1 MSNASKPDWTI
12 VAHLDYSDRATAC
25 CIQQHAGEISV
36 KRLASSAAS
45 GKDINRRPVFIGC
58 NDKQQAL
65 IMEPSDRSI
74 SACDS
79 MPADARF
86 AYAYR
91 DPNSVRIWF
100 MNDGDK
106 DGNDDLVSTNGGS
119 SLSIVANDDGNAI
132 HVDTLGVGRG
142 HHVTTFV
149 APTANARGIPHRA
162 FVSNLKDGT
171 LQVLGN
177 DPNDSISFLK
187 SIATINLC
195 DPRHEKDGAS
205 GIPNNAFPHGME
217 FSALTGKLY
226 NLNNGYGTVSIVD
239 PLSHEIEDNVPMP
252 ISSNLLLSRCGGFLI
267 GKGVDRKAN
276 AEHVIGRLCVMD
288 AKQKAVVTVLD
299 IEDFYPSVYRFNPK
313 GDRLYVTAAATG
325 QGVQADNLRTDIV
338 QIYDTSA
345 LPALRL
351 IKEVK
356 LAPTT
361 SGRRPIAFLQQGDR
375 AAYVF
380 IPNPSHGSL
389 AILDG
394 DSDEV
399 IDTVDFGDG
408 DIVEFSFS
416 FWHDRNIYGA

>member
-1 MSNASKPDWTI
+1 MSTTSNPNWTI
-12 VAHLDYSDRATAC
+12 VAHLDYGDHATAC
-25 CIQQHAGEISV
+25 CIQQQDGNINVNA
-36 KRLASSAAS
+36 LDSSAAS

-65 IMEPSDRSI
+65 IMEPTGHTI
-74 SACDS
+74 SAVDA

-91 DPNSVRIWF
+91 DPASVRVWF

-106 DGNDDLVSTNGGS
+106 EGNDDLTCSAGGS
-119 SLSIVANDDGNAI
+119 SISIVAKDNGNAS
-132 HVDTLGVGRG
+132 HVDTLCVGRG
-142 HHVTTFV
+142 HHVTTFT
-149 APTANARGIPHRA
+149 APSADAHNIPHRA

-171 LQVLGN
+171 LHVIGN

-187 SIATINLC
+187 PIATINLC
-195 DPRHEKDGAS
+195 DPRHEKDGDT

-217 FSALTGKLY
+217 FSTLTGKLY
-226 NLNNGYGTVSIVD
+226 NLNNGYGTVSIID
-239 PLSHEIEDNVPMP
+239 PQSHEVEDSIPMP
-252 ISSNLLLSRCGGFLI
+252 VSSNLLLSRCGGFLI
-267 GKGVDRKAN
+267 GKGVDRKSN
-276 AEHVIGRLCVMD
+276 DEHVIGRLCVLD
-288 AKQKAVVTVLD
+288 AKQKEITTVVD
-299 IEDFYPSVYRFNPK
+299 IADFYPSVYRFNPK
-313 GDRLYVTAAATG
+313 GDRLYVTAAFTG
-325 QGVQADNLRTDIV
+325 KGVQADNLRTDIV

-345 LPALRL
+345 LPKLTL

-356 LAPTT
+356 LEPTT
-361 SGRRPIAFLQQGDR
+361 SGRRPIAFLQQDDV

-380 IPNPSHGSL
+380 IPNPTQGSL

-394 DSDEV
+394 SSDEV
-399 IDTVDFGDG
+399 LSTVKFGQG